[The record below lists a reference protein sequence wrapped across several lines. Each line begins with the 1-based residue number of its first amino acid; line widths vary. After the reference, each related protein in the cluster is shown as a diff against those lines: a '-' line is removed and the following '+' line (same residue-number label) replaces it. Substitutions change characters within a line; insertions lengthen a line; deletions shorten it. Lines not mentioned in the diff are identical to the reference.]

1 VSLSDVLDIED
12 DLEDVTGCREW
23 SSWESESWWERVV
36 RARPTVPSGGS
47 RREDNCWGGAPGDL
61 VSLVGREVA
70 DMFSTR
76 HPGGPVVGKHLS
88 LFTLHSISTGVSKHH
103 LTVGN

>member
-1 VSLSDVLDIED
+1 MTCLIED

-23 SSWESESWWERVV
+23 RSWESESWWERVV
-36 RARPTVPSGGS
+36 RASPTVILGVAYVGLVEKTTVGGP
-47 RREDNCWGGAPGDL
+47 PGDL

-76 HPGGPVVGKHLS
+76 HPGGPPKWWASTYHYLHYTLS
-88 LFTLHSISTGVSKHH
+88 QLVFLNTTSW
-103 LTVGN
+103 